1 MAQAPKKKPED
12 TGSVQATVKS
22 NGEEEVKFE
31 PVKQIEE
38 ETLTTIKSVKT
49 FIFVIVGLLAYMIFM
64 VIPEMDEKIR
74 WVEKD
79 LNSVLVQSERY
90 QLGTRVFAK
99 GNACAECHL
108 DPDYLISGL
117 HAKYPSFADLKGFMK
132 VGHQRYFTMAQE
144 MPEAEL
150 MEIYRT
156 LK

>member
-1 MAQAPKKKPED
+1 MA
-12 TGSVQATVKS
+12 
-22 NGEEEVKFE
+22 EENKIE

-38 ETLTTIKSVKT
+38 ETLTTIKSIKT
-49 FIFVIVGLLAYMIFM
+49 FVFVVVGLLAYLIFM

>member
-1 MAQAPKKKPED
+1 MAQQKKPTQE
-12 TGSVQATVKS
+12 GSIKATVTT
-22 NGEEEVKFE
+22 NGEEHIGFE
-31 PVKQIEE
+31 PVKQI
-38 ETLTTIKSVKT
+38 
-49 FIFVIVGLLAYMIFM
+49 
-64 VIPEMDEKIR
+64 
-74 WVEKD
+74 
-79 LNSVLVQSERY
+79 LVQSERY

>member
-1 MAQAPKKKPED
+1 MAQQKKPTQE
-12 TGSVQATVKS
+12 GAIKATVTT
-22 NGEEEVKFE
+22 NGEEHIGFE